1 MCPVSQP
8 SFAVIATEDKAFDQR
23 MLDSMAKRIGAEVTK
38 VKGSHTAFMTHP
50 KVVADVIEQ
59 AARKAGESVKKQAK

>member
-1 MCPVSQP
+1 VKTRLSPLP
-8 SFAVIATEDKAFDQR
+8 IATEDRAFDQR
-23 MLDSMAKRIGAEVTK
+23 MLDSMAKRIGAEVIK

-59 AARKAGESVKKQAK
+59 AARKGGENGKKPAK